1 MRLLQVKICTDV
13 VINHTC
19 VCWAE
24 GRGSTRPA
32 ARTSMPPVRS
42 SHLWYT
48 LPLTSMMTNAPA
60 AVEILRIAKTFI
72 RYNFKSD
79 KRGLV
84 GNAIGHRWK
93 LEYFYPLGKAI
104 KSIWI
109 SDGLR
114 MTHHN
119 ILHTTGQKISSCYW
133 KTLCLPSLH
142 LIIKNTVKI
151 IQLWKISLLVFYL
164 NILKYNLFL

>member
-19 VCWAE
+19 VCWGGGERKHSTCGSYFNATRE
-24 GRGSTRPA
+24 EFPSVIYSATDFNDDKCSSRRG
-32 ARTSMPPVRS
+32 
-42 SHLWYT
+42 
-48 LPLTSMMTNAPA
+48 
-60 AVEILRIAKTFI
+60 ILRIAKTFI
-72 RYNFKSD
+72 RYHFKSD

-133 KTLCLPSLH
+133 KTLWLPRLH
-142 LIIKNTVKI
+142 LIIKI
-151 IQLWKISLLVFYL
+151 LWK
-164 NILKYNLFL
+164 